1 MTNPFALRNVR
12 ACPGS
17 PAADLGELVSV
28 RLREMGH
35 SQRWLA
41 REIGVSAQ
49 TINNLVRGSGRPDV
63 VTLEKLSGFLDQRLP
78 VLLRLVG
85 LARDEDV
92 VDDQIDRAVGGD
104 WAMLEMLRLM
114 RGLYPEEK
122 KRLVRVARVHLGVDQ

>member
-1 MTNPFALRNVR
+1 MAVSSYGLVKSQS
-12 ACPGS
+12 CQGS
-17 PAADLGELVSV
+17 PAADLAELVSV
-28 RLREMGH
+28 RLHESGH

-49 TINNLVRGSGRPDV
+49 TISNLVRGGRPDV
-63 VTLEKLSGFLDQRLP
+63 VTLEKLSPFLDQRLP

-92 VDDQIDRAVGGD
+92 ADDQIDRVVGGD

-114 RGLYPEEK
+114 RGLPPAEK
-122 KRLVRVARVHLGVDQ
+122 KRLVQIARLHLGVN